1 VIQRIY
7 QDRLMGEVAH
17 DPREATG
24 LRMMAEKRKDLFVQ
38 N

>member
-1 VIQRIY
+1 MQEPECHETSV
-7 QDRLMGEVAH
+7 GEVAH

-24 LRMMAEKRKDLFVQ
+24 LRRMAEKGKNLFAQ